1 MAEISNRERGR
12 ILLVDD
18 EKSVLDV
25 TRMILE
31 HFGFSVIA
39 AEGGAEALDRFG
51 RHRAEIQI
59 VILDLTMPDMEGAEV
74 FRRIREVRPDVPI
87 LLSSGYTASS
97 VPPELA
103 LQPGTGFLQKPYRA
117 ADLIGKVEELIGS
130 TGTA

>member
-1 MAEISNRERGR
+1 MPNRRRGP

-31 HFGFSVIA
+31 HFGFLVIA
-39 AEGGAEALDRFG
+39 ADGGVEALNRFG

-74 FRRIREVRPDVPI
+74 FRRIREVRPGIPI
-87 LLSSGYTASS
+87 LLSSGYTAAS

-103 LQPGTGFLQKPYRA
+103 RQPGTGFLQKPYRA
-117 ADLIGKVEELIGS
+117 AALIGKIEELIGS
-130 TGTA
+130 TGPA